1 MMQFTFFCHQSSPQ
15 QVRSYLAENGA
26 VVEGGGD
33 EWTASVYTGGGFM
46 SRKKWLRFTYDK
58 EYSSAP
64 HFPSELQAMTSY
76 VLQFQMT
83 RELRRQV
90 LALIPRFEFA
100 IGVVLEP
107 DDVVSGDERVG
118 IIQGVASHLG
128 CVVLSPGAL
137 RDPSLRIF
145 AAEDGSIEDDAEIP
159 WGRRGPPAASELGP
173 DEAQEDDVVA
183 TELAPPTAERVL
195 RRLYALVAVAARGL
209 YDMNVT
215 AGRRPAYSLDALVRW
230 TQELALDG
238 ELEPA
243 ERRLLAV
250 PEGELPER
258 AIIDSVWC
266 IEGGAMLAWALELAP
281 WPAYDAQIDVDDL
294 LAAVGFLDV
303 SQCRK
308 ALAKPCLRAQPELTR
323 CSAQML
329 AYHWRMVDFRV
340 RPEHKN
346 FGEISIFGGPFDLTW
361 ATIAN
366 GDLALRGAALAAA
379 DSQLVSTCSSIS
391 LERFKAANWLTGHA
405 ATYSETPTDT

>member
-1 MMQFTFFCHQSSPQ
+1 MIQFTFFCHQSSPQ
-15 QVRSYLAENGA
+15 EVRSYLAENGA
-26 VVEGGGD
+26 VLEGGDD
-33 EWTASVYTGGGFM
+33 EWTASVYTGGFM
-46 SRKKWLRFTYDK
+46 RRKKWLRFTYDK
-58 EYSSAP
+58 AYSSAP
-64 HFPSELQAMTSY
+64 HFPSELQGMTNY

-118 IIQGVASHLG
+118 IIQGVASHLA
-128 CVVLSPGAL
+128 CVVFSPGAL

-145 AAEDGSIEDDAEIP
+145 AAEDGSIEEDAEIP
-159 WGRRGPPAASELGP
+159 WGRRGPPTAAELAP
-173 DEAQEDDVVA
+173 DEAPDDDVIA
-183 TELAPPTAERVL
+183 TELVPPTAERVL
-195 RRLYALVAVAARGL
+195 CRLYALVAVAARGL
-209 YDMNVT
+209 YEMNVT

-243 ERRLLAV
+243 ERRLLAA

-258 AIIDSVWC
+258 ALIDSVWC
-266 IEGGAMLAWALELAP
+266 IEGAAMLAWALELAP

-303 SQCRK
+303 SQRRN
-308 ALAKPCLRAQPELTR
+308 ALAKPCLRPQPELTR

-361 ATIAN
+361 ATLAN

-391 LERFKAANWLTGHA
+391 LERFKASNFLTGHA
-405 ATYSETPTDT
+405 ATYSDTPTDT